1 MERWLGMVLAILLLL
16 ISQGKEEVVLA
27 RLEELDLC
35 LPLTSSLERHDPL
48 NVAATVPKCKQLP
61 PEQIMARSVNFS

>member
-1 MERWLGMVLAILLLL
+1 MVLAILLLL

-35 LPLTSSLERHDPL
+35 LPLPGSLYGPAERHDPL
-48 NVAATVPKCKQLP
+48 NVAATIPKCKQLP
-61 PEQIMARSVNFS
+61 PEQIMARSVNFL